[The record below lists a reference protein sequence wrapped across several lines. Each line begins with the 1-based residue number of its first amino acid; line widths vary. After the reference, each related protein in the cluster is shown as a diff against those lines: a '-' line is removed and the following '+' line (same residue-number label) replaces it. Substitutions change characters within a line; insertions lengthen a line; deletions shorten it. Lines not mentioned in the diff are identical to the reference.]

1 MDKTER
7 EALKAEFIAG
17 EYKLRFFCV
26 KVLILAII
34 AVWMRCFR
42 ETLRIKR
49 CFSKK
54 CKIPKGLSKDVWKML
69 SATMKTSKQRM
80 RSKTMYD

>member
-1 MDKTER
+1 MTKAER
-7 EALKAEFIAG
+7 EALKAEFITG

-49 CFSKK
+49 CFSRKTTT
-54 CKIPKGLSKDVWKML
+54 LRALW
-69 SATMKTSKQRM
+69 KTSVK
-80 RSKTMYD
+80 